1 VGDPCSTTR
10 RLYAS
15 YATLTEAKIHAFIRR
30 VTAPKASA
38 RGRLCPAL
46 PHQARSL
53 HIGFRTACSR
63 SAKRCACAITPSWA
77 RSATRIAIRP
87 LCAQYRCGVH
97 SPARRWV
104 LPAREVGRRSTVS
117 LRFQSCGC
125 RRDTC
130 AELVRFAPHCRLL
143 PARRL
148 LFARTQTSRRFNA
161 TRRNSAPIHDNR
173 DTPASA
179 AKAP

>member
-1 VGDPCSTTR
+1 MRWCTARFPPRSGTTAGIERRRIVSLCQILVATAAFLRTYCRVSQCR
-10 RLYAS
+10 RLMSCAECDEDRDTPIVC
-15 YATLTEAKIHAFIRR
+15 AVPLRR
-30 VTAPKASA
+30 TQS
-38 RGRLCPAL
+38 
-46 PHQARSL
+46 
-53 HIGFRTACSR
+53 
-63 SAKRCACAITPSWA
+63 
-77 RSATRIAIRP
+77 
-87 LCAQYRCGVH
+87 
-97 SPARRWV
+97 ARRWV

-148 LFARTQTSRRFNA
+148 LFAKTQTSRRFNA

-173 DTPASA
+173 DTPVSA